1 MHTDTESCLR
11 AVRSKDARF
20 DGWFFTAVLTTGIYC
35 RPSCPVVPP
44 KPGNMRFYPS
54 AAACQ
59 QAGFRACKRC
69 RPDTSPGS
77 PEWNHRA
84 DLVARAMRLIAE
96 GIVDREGVAGLAAR
110 LGYSTRQIERQLL
123 AELGAGPLALARA
136 QRAQTARI
144 LIETTQ
150 LPMVDVAFAAGFASV
165 RTFNDTVREVFALAP
180 SELRAR
186 TRTRGSRQAT
196 AARRADGAAP
206 ATALAPALGV
216 PALGTAT
223 RGAEATAPPT
233 DAASGGHASGI
244 AARGLE
250 PTAPATEPAT
260 SATPGAPAPGTAAR
274 RTDRN
279 AEAIAPPPTDP
290 AFGTPTPGTISLRL
304 PFRTPLTP
312 DNLFGHL
319 VATAVPGVEEWR
331 GGAYR
336 RTLRLPY
343 GHGIVALT
351 PRPDHIGCRLTLTDQ
366 RDLTVA
372 ISRCRRML
380 DLDADPVAVDE
391 QLRADPL
398 LAPLVD
404 KAPGRRVPRAVD
416 EAEFA
421 VRAVL
426 GQQVSTAAART
437 HAARLV
443 MAHGEPVDDP
453 EGGLTHLFPEPA
465 ALAALDPEALALP
478 RSRRATL
485 LTLVR
490 ALADGSLALGVESDW
505 AQARARLRE
514 LPGFGPWTV
523 DVIAMRALGDPD
535 AFLATDLGVR
545 RAAEGLGL
553 PSTPAALTARAAA
566 WRPWRAYAVQYLWA
580 TDDHPINRLSS

>member
-1 MHTDTESCLR
+1 MHLDRERCVR

-35 RPSCPVVPP
+35 RPSCPAVPP
-44 KPGNMRFYPS
+44 KAENMTFHPS

-77 PEWNHRA
+77 PEWNRRA
-84 DLVARAMRLIAE
+84 DLVARAMRLIAD
-96 GIVDREGVAGLAAR
+96 GVVDREGVPGLAGR
-110 LGYSTRQIERQLL
+110 LGYSARQVERQLL

-136 QRAQTARI
+136 QRAQTARL
-144 LIETTQ
+144 LIETTP
-150 LPMVDVAFAAGFASV
+150 LPMAEIAFAAGFSSI
-165 RTFNDTVREVFALAP
+165 RTFNDTVREVFALSP

-186 TRTRGSRQAT
+186 VP
-196 AARRADGAAP
+196 ARRAA
-206 ATALAPALGV
+206 
-216 PALGTAT
+216 
-223 RGAEATAPPT
+223 
-233 DAASGGHASGI
+233 
-244 AARGLE
+244 
-250 PTAPATEPAT
+250 
-260 SATPGAPAPGTAAR
+260 GAPDGQ
-274 RTDRN
+274 
-279 AEAIAPPPTDP
+279 
-290 AFGTPTPGTISLRL
+290 GTPGTLSLRL
-304 PFRTPLTP
+304 PFRAPLNP

-319 VATAVPGVEEWR
+319 AATAVPGVEEWR
-331 GGAYR
+331 DGAYR

-343 GHGIVALT
+343 GHGIVALA
-351 PRPDHIGCRLTLTDQ
+351 PRPDHIACRLTLSDL

-380 DLDADPVAVDE
+380 DLDADPVAVDDR
-391 QLRADPL
+391 LRTDPL

-404 KAPGRRVPRAVD
+404 RAPGRRVPRTVD

-443 MAHGEPVDDP
+443 TAHGKPLDDP
-453 EGGLTHLFPEPA
+453 EGGLTHLFPS
-465 ALAALDPEALALP
+465 PEALAAVDPGTLAMP
-478 RSRRATL
+478 RTRRTTFT
-485 LTLVR
+485 TLVR
-490 ALADGSLALGVESDW
+490 QLADGDLHLGVESDW
-505 AQARARLRE
+505 TEARARLLA

-535 AFLATDLGVR
+535 AFLPTDLGIR
-545 RAAEGLGL
+545 RAAGELGL
-553 PSTPAALTARAAA
+553 PSTPAALTARAEA

-580 TDDHPINRLSS
+580 TDSHPINFLPV